1 MNVSRA
7 MTGIERMVFGVPQT
21 VMINNLLCPRKSRTS
36 VVGAFQSQS
45 NQPLSSLGFYTLKKN
60 MEEVGR
66 HAETMTSIWLEQE
79 KAIMTDLKHRA
90 AESNIWEDLNMAHE
104 TFVALTDTAENVKLL
119 SDIQSKAKDAK
130 LLIQLAETETLN
142 SWFLDEAFNI
152 VGDLNMSLVRYELS
166 KHLSGPYDK
175 EGACLTITAGDA
187 GNDAQE
193 WVDILLRMYLQWA
206 KKQGYKTRVV
216 EKYSGAEVGIKST
229 IEFEW
234 RFAYG
239 LLSGEK
245 GTHQI
250 VRKSSSNE
258 EILEQTCIAG
268 VDVVPLFIENFVYF
282 KLPDEDLEIH
292 YTSLSGSSSRS
303 LNKAEMAV
311 HIIHI
316 PTGTS
321 VYCTGERSPIA
332 NKIKAIYRLKAKLL
346 AVAMEQQTSEIKQIR
361 HENMKANLGQ
371 PIRKYVFYPKTFV
384 QDLRTGTKMQ
394 DIKSILNGKIEPL
407 IKDYLI
413 FKNMQ
418 NITS

>member
-187 GNDAQE
+187 GNDAQ
-193 WVDILLRMYLQWA
+193 
-206 KKQGYKTRVV
+206 
-216 EKYSGAEVGIKST
+216 
-229 IEFEW
+229 
-234 RFAYG
+234 
-239 LLSGEK
+239 
-245 GTHQI
+245 
-250 VRKSSSNE
+250 
-258 EILEQTCIAG
+258 TCIAG